1 MNKKR
6 NSVLLRQMACHGK
19 VLAKGFVRATF
30 GALTAGLAAVACYT
44 FAGIPGESGYVAV
57 GDFVGALATT
67 IVALACMYIMGG
79 RKRIR

>member
-1 MNKKR
+1 MGE
-6 NSVLLRQMACHGK
+6 VMAFLSGSGGLGK
-19 VLAKGFVRATF
+19 T
-30 GALTAGLAAVACYT
+30 ALTAGLAAVACYT